1 MKKADVLWSINP
13 FKLAENA
20 ASTERTIAVSQL
32 ERFVKSLANDNGSI
46 QAVVTGLIDEDRRK
60 LLKCRLTG
68 EVNMTC
74 QTSFKVLPVTIER
87 EVTFCPVMS
96 EEAIAA
102 VPDEYEAFLYDTE
115 ELDLVNLI
123 EDELILSLPL
133 AVYSPDSP
141 EQLRFGPEIVEQE
154 EKKPNP
160 FAVLAQLK
168 QNSEE

>member
-1 MKKADVLWSINP
+1 
-13 FKLAENA
+13 
-20 ASTERTIAVSQL
+20 
-32 ERFVKSLANDNGSI
+32 
-46 QAVVTGLIDEDRRK
+46 
-60 LLKCRLTG
+60 
-68 EVNMTC
+68 
-74 QTSFKVLPVTIER
+74 
-87 EVTFCPVMS
+87 MS